1 MGDIPK
7 FIVIRQ
13 KNTPLE
19 PIKDVSAEIKNK
31 LNSFGKESFEGMT
44 VGITAGSRGIDCID
58 IILRET
64 ASYVKRMGGR
74 PVIIAAMGSH
84 GGGTAEG
91 QREVL
96 SSLNITEETVGTEIR
111 TCAKSKYLGET
122 ESGFPVYGNVLA
134 DEFDKIIIVNRVK
147 PHTDFEAETE
157 SGLLKVM
164 AIGIGNPTGCK
175 NVHTLAFVHGYA
187 KVIQE
192 TGLFMLKRLNVA
204 FGIALTENW
213 QHKLN
218 RIEVMAPQNIY
229 ETEKA
234 LLREVKEHMVKLP
247 AKEAD
252 VLIIQNVGK
261 DISGTC
267 MDTKVIGRIGV
278 LGQAEPE
285 YPKIKRIAIMRLTE
299 GSHGNAIGIGLADVA
314 PMELF
319 KSVDMP
325 ATALNSISSM
335 CLEQGRMPCIAA
347 DDLSAISAAV
357 ETVGLED
364 TKNAQIMYI
373 QDTNSLEYIAV
384 SEPLY
389 EELKNSENIER
400 VSEPFALAFDDGNRL
415 MNRWE
420 DHRLRIV

>member
-1 MGDIPK
+1 MNGIPK
-7 FIVIRQ
+7 FVVIRQ
-13 KNTPLE
+13 KNTPLP
-19 PIKDVSAEIKNK
+19 PIGDISAEIKNK
-31 LNSFGKESFEGMT
+31 LESFGYKDLEGMT
-44 VGITAGSRGIDCID
+44 VGITAGSRGIDGIE

-64 ASYVKRMGGR
+64 AAYVRSRGGK
-74 PVIIAAMGSH
+74 PIIFGAMGSH

-96 SSLNITEETVGTEIR
+96 TSLNITEETVGAEIR
-111 TCAKSKYLGET
+111 TCAVSKYLGET
-122 ESGFPVYGNVLA
+122 ESGFPVYGNLIA
-134 DEFDKIIIVNRVK
+134 EEFDKIILVNRIK
-147 PHTDFEAETE
+147 PHTDFDAETE
-157 SGLLKVM
+157 SGLLKLM

-192 TGLFMLKRLNVA
+192 TGLFMMNKLNIA

-213 QHKLN
+213 QHRLN
-218 RIEVMAPQNIY
+218 KIEPVMPENIL
-229 ETEKA
+229 ETEKR
-234 LLREVKEHMVKLP
+234 LLKEVKENAVKLP

-252 VLIIQNVGK
+252 ALIIQNVGK

-319 KSVDMP
+319 KSVDLP

-335 CLEQGRMPCIAA
+335 CPEQGRMPCIAS
-347 DDLSAISAAV
+347 DDLTAITAAI
-357 ETVGLED
+357 ETVGLEN
-364 TKNAQIMYI
+364 TKSAKIMYI

-389 EELKNSENIER
+389 EQLKDNKNIER
-400 VSEPFALAFDDGNRL
+400 ISEPFKLAFDENKRL
-415 MNRWE
+415 VNQWI
-420 DHRLRIV
+420 DHKLKIV